1 MPIAVKA
8 GEDKNTFISRCIKTE
23 YESGR
28 EQKQAAAICYSY
40 WRKANEDVVKKLD
53 RMISDEDGGA
63 TSTGDVATNTATA
76 TVVGMKYKKKKKKNK
91 LGTET
96 VVHETSYASGTQAVS
111 TIVGSAQ
118 GRVIGD
124 RSGEIKVLTRMPK
137 PLRFNRLLG
146 AYLPDYTEI
155 EEPEQGDDE

>member
-1 MPIAVKA
+1 MA
-8 GEDKNTFISRCIKTE
+8 
-23 YESGR
+23 
-28 EQKQAAAICYSY
+28 
-40 WRKANEDVVKKLD
+40 EDVVKKLD

-63 TSTGDVATNTATA
+63 TSTGDVATNTAAA
-76 TVVGMKYKKKKKKNK
+76 TVVGMRYRKKKKKNK